1 MHVCMEVYD
10 IHFIYFGEVLPVF
23 IDEIVSQCIGKWE
36 LNAEVQK

>member
-1 MHVCMEVYD
+1 MEVID
-10 IHFIYFGEVLPVF
+10 IHFIDFGEVLPVF